1 MLLSCHIDTVSSL
14 LTVRIVP
21 STGIVF
27 GCEDGVA
34 AAGDGSLKS
43 QIEML
48 RISLVD
54 LTVPETQARKQGSE
68 VSCASY
74 G

>member
-1 MLLSCHIDTVSSL
+1 MQLQHALQILLEMV
-14 LTVRIVP
+14 
-21 STGIVF
+21 
-27 GCEDGVA
+27 
-34 AAGDGSLKS
+34 KS

-68 VSCASY
+68 VSYASY